1 MSYQLLIKNGQTTLQ
16 EHNALGA
23 IAEAKIWFGNPIL
36 MSLLELKYS
45 RYNTKEKDVTH
56 KQLDKLTVYKFNCM
70 MGRLLIVDLSHLHLP

>member
-23 IAEAKIWFGNPIL
+23 IAEAKICSGNPIL

-45 RYNTKEKDVTH
+45 RYNTKERDVYH
-56 KQLDKLTVYKFNCM
+56 
-70 MGRLLIVDLSHLHLP
+70 